1 MVVEH
6 RVITMSQSKTFRINP
21 ILLWLCAV
29 MLVPGI
35 LSGCAT
41 EKRVTRV
48 DTGVTTDLSGRWNDT
63 DSRQV
68 AEKMIGEML
77 SQPWL
82 NQFTTHEG
90 RQPVVIVGIVQNLS
104 HEHINTQTFITDLER
119 EMTNS
124 QKVTFVADK
133 AERQEIREERADQ
146 ATHAR
151 EDTQKAPGREI
162 GADYMMQ
169 GRISDIED
177 EAEGTKAV
185 YYQVDLELV
194 SLADNTKSW
203 YGQHKIKKVIERKRT
218 LF

>member
-1 MVVEH
+1 M
-6 RVITMSQSKTFRINP
+6 
-21 ILLWLCAV
+21 LLSVL
-29 MLVPGI
+29 LV
-35 LSGCAT
+35 GCAT

-48 DTGVTTDLSGRWNDT
+48 DTGVTTDFSGRWNDT
-63 DSRQV
+63 DSKQV

-77 SQPWL
+77 SRPWL
-82 NQFTTHEG
+82 EQFTSREN
-90 RQPVVIVGIVQNLS
+90 RQPVVIVGNVQNLS

-133 AERQEIREERADQ
+133 SQRQEIREERADQ

-151 EDTQKAPGREI
+151 GDTQKAPGRET

-169 GRISDIED
+169 GRIATIQD
-177 EAEGTKAV
+177 EAEGTRAIF
-185 YYQVDLELV
+185 YQVDLELV
-194 SLADNTKSW
+194 RLADNVKSW
-203 YGQHKIKKVIERKRT
+203 YGQHKIKKVIERKRM

>member
-1 MVVEH
+1 M
-6 RVITMSQSKTFRINP
+6 TMIRGIGEDIIGFRQVLLLST
-21 ILLWLCAV
+21 ILC
-29 MLVPGI
+29 LVAF
-35 LSGCAT
+35 LTGCAT

-68 AEKMIGEML
+68 AEKMVTEMM
-77 SQPWL
+77 SRPWL
-82 NQFTTHEG
+82 ENFTN
-90 RQPVVIVGIVQNLS
+90 RQHRKPVVIVGNVENLS
-104 HEHINTQTFITDLER
+104 HEHINTRTFITDLER

-133 AERQEIREERADQ
+133 AERQEVREERADQ
-146 ATHAR
+146 AVHSR

-162 GADYMMQ
+162 GADYMMK
-169 GRISDIED
+169 GRISTIQD
-177 EAEGTKAV
+177 EAEGTKAI

>member
-1 MVVEH
+1 MIRGTGEDMN
-6 RVITMSQSKTFRINP
+6 RVRQVLLISV
-21 ILLWLCAV
+21 ILGCAAFV
-29 MLVPGI
+29 T
-35 LSGCAT
+35 GCAT

-63 DSRQV
+63 DSKQV
-68 AEKMIGEML
+68 AEKMITEML
-77 SQPWL
+77 SRSWL
-82 NQFTTHEG
+82 NQFTTREN
-90 RQPVVIVGIVQNLS
+90 RQPVVIVGTVQNLS
-104 HEHINTQTFITDLER
+104 HEHISTQTFVTDLER

-133 AERQEIREERADQ
+133 SERQEVREERADQ
-146 ATHAR
+146 AVHSR

-162 GADYMMQ
+162 GADYMMK
-169 GRISDIED
+169 GRIATIQD
-177 EAEGTKAV
+177 EAEGTKAIF
-185 YYQVDLELV
+185 YQVDLELV

>member
-1 MVVEH
+1 MIRGLGENMNSVRQVLLISVVLGLA
-6 RVITMSQSKTFRINP
+6 TFF
-21 ILLWLCAV
+21 A
-29 MLVPGI
+29 
-35 LSGCAT
+35 GCAA

-63 DSRQV
+63 DSKQV
-68 AEKMIGEML
+68 AEKMITEML
-77 SQPWL
+77 SRPWL
-82 NQFTTHEG
+82 NQFATREN
-90 RQPVVIVGIVQNLS
+90 RQPVVIIGTVQNLS
-104 HEHINTQTFITDLER
+104 HEHISTQTFVTDLER

-133 AERQEIREERADQ
+133 SERQEVREERADQ
-146 ATHAR
+146 AVHSR

-162 GADYMMQ
+162 GADYMMK
-169 GRISDIED
+169 GRIATIQD
-177 EAEGTKAV
+177 EAEGTKAIF
-185 YYQVDLELV
+185 YQVDLELV

>member
-1 MVVEH
+1 MNMA
-6 RVITMSQSKTFRINP
+6 RQYS
-21 ILLWLCAV
+21 LLCA
-29 MLVPGI
+29 LGLLAI
-35 LSGCAT
+35 LLSGCAT

-48 DTGVTTDLSGRWNDT
+48 DTGVTTDLSGRWNDA
-63 DSRQV
+63 DSKQV
-68 AEKMIGEML
+68 AEKMISEML
-77 SQPWL
+77 SRPWL
-82 NQFTTHEG
+82 NQFTTRES
-90 RQPVVIVGIVQNLS
+90 RQPVVIVGTVQNLS

-133 AERQEIREERADQ
+133 GQRQEVREERADQ

-162 GADYMMQ
+162 GADYMMK
-169 GRISDIED
+169 GRISTIQD
-177 EAEGTKAV
+177 EADGTKAV
-185 YYQVDLELV
+185 FYQVDLELV
-194 SLADNTKSW
+194 SLADNVKSW

>member
-1 MVVEH
+1 MNL
-6 RVITMSQSKTFRINP
+6 IQTSF
-21 ILLWLCAV
+21 WLSAGLCLAV
-29 MLVPGI
+29 FLT
-35 LSGCAT
+35 GCGT

-63 DSRQV
+63 DSKLV
-68 AEKMIGEML
+68 AEKMITEMV
-77 SQPWL
+77 SRPWL
-82 NQFTTHEG
+82 ENFTNQQK
-90 RQPVVIVGIVQNLS
+90 RKPVVIVGNVENLS

-133 AERQEIREERADQ
+133 AERKEIREERADQ
-146 ATHAR
+146 AVHSR

-169 GRISDIED
+169 GRIATIED

-203 YGQHKIKKVIERKRT
+203 YGQQKIKKVIERKRT
-218 LF
+218 MF

>member
-1 MVVEH
+1 MLRRVVWWSGL
-6 RVITMSQSKTFRINP
+6 V
-21 ILLWLCAV
+21 LLSVL
-29 MLVPGI
+29 LV
-35 LSGCAT
+35 GCAT

-63 DSRQV
+63 DSKQV
-68 AEKMIGEML
+68 ADKMIGEML
-77 SQPWL
+77 SRPWL
-82 NQFTTHEG
+82 EQFTSRKN
-90 RQPVVIVGIVQNLS
+90 RQPVVIVGNVQNLS

-133 AERQEIREERADQ
+133 SQRQEIREERADQ

-151 EDTQKAPGREI
+151 EDTQKAPGRET

-169 GRISDIED
+169 GRISTIQD
-177 EAEGTKAV
+177 EAEGTRAIF
-185 YYQVDLELV
+185 YQVDLELV
-194 SLADNTKSW
+194 SLADNVKSW
-203 YGQHKIKKVIERKRT
+203 YGQHKIKKVIERKRL